1 MTGAAVKL
9 ETAAP
14 ELSVLLVEDNTA
26 DAAATEKILLAS
38 KERPAF
44 VVARAKSLAEARA
57 HLDLARPDLILL
69 DLTLPDGTGT
79 DALESLQH
87 RAPDATVVFLT
98 NLDDEPTAHS
108 ALQKGAQDYLI
119 KSTEDPRAFVRT
131 LRHAVERHRYRRMLE
146 HVTGELRE
154 TNAMLER
161 LALLD
166 PLTGLLN
173 RRGLQQVLS
182 REVHHVRRDGT
193 ELLVLLV
200 DIDDFK
206 RINDALGYAVGDV
219 VLKEIARKLQ
229 VSLRATDEV
238 ARIGGDEFMILFPQT
253 RRAEGMRVAEKVR
266 LALSG
271 SPLSLPTGPLRVT
284 ASLGLLAVSK
294 ATPSIDELL
303 SQAHVILT
311 RSKRAG
317 KNRVSYGWSATPHDE
332 DRHPMTTVLNS
343 LRAGESLRAVMHP
356 IYNLEDEREVGFE
369 FLSRLY
375 PGSFE
380 MPDDFFRLSLEA
392 NILTLVDHRCF
403 KNCVAAASMLP
414 AGIRRHVNLFPSTIL
429 DIPVQ
434 HLVEALPA
442 NGVRKDFCIEISE
455 QQIIGDPS
463 YLVGIV
469 DSFKRERVLVAIDDV
484 GYGRSCL
491 ESVVLL
497 EPDLVKIDKVCVNGI
512 GRDESRTRSL
522 KRLIKVANS
531 LGAEIVAEGI
541 ESRDDLEVLRDLGVK
556 SGQGYLWGVPA

>member
-1 MTGAAVKL
+1 MSVPAVGVR
-9 ETAAP
+9 P
-14 ELSVLLVEDNTA
+14 EIQTVGVLIIEDDPA
-26 DAAATEKILLAS
+26 DAAAAEKILAS
-38 KERPAF
+38 CKERPTF
-44 VVARAKSLAEARA
+44 TPARVTTLAEARL
-57 HLDLARPDLILL
+57 HLEQGRTDLILL
-69 DLTLPDGTGT
+69 DLTLPDGSGV
-79 DALESLQH
+79 DALESLQLL
-87 RAPDATVVFLT
+87 APDAPIVLFT
-98 NLDDEPTAHS
+98 NLDDEPTAKK

-119 KSTEDPRAFVRT
+119 KSPGDRSAFVRT
-131 LRHAVERHRYRRMLE
+131 LRHALERHRYRRMLE

-154 TNAMLER
+154 ANSMLER

-182 REVHHVRRDGT
+182 REVHQVRRDGA

-271 SPLSLPTGPLRVT
+271 SPLSLPSGPLRVT
-284 ASLGLLAVSK
+284 ASLGLLAVSN

-311 RSKRAG
+311 RSKRSG
-317 KNRVSYGWSATPHDE
+317 KNRVSYGWSATPHGE
-332 DRHPMTTVLNS
+332 DRHPLTTVLNG
-343 LRAGESLRAVMHP
+343 LRGGESLRAVMHP
-356 IYNLEDEREVGFE
+356 IFNLEDEREVGFE
-369 FLSRLY
+369 FLSRLL

-403 KNCVAAASMLP
+403 KNCVAAAAMLP
-414 AGIRRHVNLFPSTIL
+414 AGIRRHVNLFPSTII

-434 HLVEALPA
+434 HLVESLPR
-442 NGVRKDFCIEISE
+442 NGARKDFCIEISE

-469 DSFKRERVLVAIDDV
+469 DAFKREGVLVAIDDV

-512 GRDESRTRSL
+512 GRDESRARSL

-541 ESRDDLEVLRDLGVK
+541 ESRDDLDVLRDLGVK
-556 SGQGYLWGVPA
+556 SGQGFLWGVPA

>member
-1 MTGAAVKL
+1 MNVPSVGIAGTGPVL
-9 ETAAP
+9 R
-14 ELSVLLVEDNTA
+14 VLLVEDSAA
-26 DAAATEKILLAS
+26 DAASIGKILSADR
-38 KERPAF
+38 EFPRCHVTHAP
-44 VVARAKSLAEARA
+44 SLGEARA
-57 HLDLARPDLILL
+57 ELERNAADLILL
-69 DLTLPDGTGT
+69 DLSLPDGSGIE
-79 DALESLQH
+79 ALESLQE
-87 RAPDATVVFLT
+87 RAPDGAVVVLT
-98 NLDDEPTAHS
+98 NLDDQPTAVK

-119 KSTEDPRAFVRT
+119 KGPRDRAMFMRT
-131 LRHAVERHRYRRMLE
+131 LRYAVERHRYRRMLE
-146 HVTGELRE
+146 QVTGELRE
-154 TNAMLER
+154 ANSQLER

-182 REVHHVRRDGT
+182 REVSQLRRDGS

-238 ARIGGDEFMILFPQT
+238 ARIGGDEFMMLFPQT

-271 SPLSLPTGPLRVT
+271 SPLTGPSGPLRVT
-284 ASLGLLAVSK
+284 ASLGLLSVSQ

-311 RSKRAG
+311 RSKRSG
-317 KNRVSYGWSATPHDE
+317 KNRVSYGWSASQREEEH
-332 DRHPMTTVLNS
+332 HPLTTVLNG
-343 LRAGESLRAVMHP
+343 LRGGESLRAVMHP

-369 FLSRLY
+369 FLSRLT

-403 KNCVAAASMLP
+403 KNCVAAAAALP
-414 AGIRRHVNLFPSTIL
+414 PGIRRHVNLFPSTIL

-434 HLVEALPA
+434 HLVDSLPP
-442 NGVRKDFCIEISE
+442 NGSRKDYCIEISE

-463 YLVGIV
+463 YLAGTV
-469 DSFKRERVLVAIDDV
+469 DAFKREGVLVAIDDV

-541 ESRDDLEVLRDLGVK
+541 ESREDLDVLRDLGVK

>member
-1 MTGAAVKL
+1 MTVPAVKVRSARAQL
-9 ETAAP
+9 T
-14 ELSVLLVEDNTA
+14 VLIVEDDPT
-26 DAAATEKILLAS
+26 DAAAAEKILSSAKDRHAFISRRAS
-38 KERPAF
+38 T
-44 VVARAKSLAEARA
+44 LAEAREELEKA
-57 HLDLARPDLILL
+57 APDLVLL
-69 DLTLPDGTGT
+69 DLTLPDGSGVE
-79 DALESLQH
+79 ALEALQAM
-87 RAPDATVVFLT
+87 APDAPFILFT
-98 NLDDEPTAHS
+98 NLDDEPTAVK

-119 KSTEDPRAFVRT
+119 KSPSDRGAFVRT
-131 LRHAVERHRYRRMLE
+131 LLHAVERHRYRRALE
-146 HVTGELRE
+146 QVTGELRE
-154 TNAMLER
+154 TNTMLER

-166 PLTGLLN
+166 PLSGLLN

-182 REVHHVRRDGT
+182 REVRQTRRDGM

-219 VLKEIARKLQ
+219 VLKEIARKLT

-238 ARIGGDEFMILFPQT
+238 ARIGGDEFMILLPQT

-266 LALSG
+266 LALG
-271 SPLSLPTGPLRVT
+271 GTPLSLPSGPLRVT
-284 ASLGLLAVSK
+284 ASLGLLSVSN

-311 RSKRAG
+311 RSKRSG
-317 KNRVSYGWSATPHDE
+317 KNRVSYGWSATPHGE
-332 DRHPMTTVLNS
+332 DKHPLTTVLNG
-343 LRAGESLRAVMHP
+343 LRGGESLRAVMHP

-369 FLSRLY
+369 FLSRLL

-414 AGIRRHVNLFPSTIL
+414 AGIRRHVNLFPSTII

-434 HLVEALPA
+434 HLVEALPH
-442 NGVRKDFCIEISE
+442 NGARKDFCIEISE

-469 DSFKRERVLVAIDDV
+469 DAFKREGVLVAIDDV

-512 GRDESRTRSL
+512 GRDESRARSL

-541 ESRDDLEVLRDLGVK
+541 ESREDLEVLRDLGVK
-556 SGQGYLWGVPA
+556 SGQGFLWGVPA

>member
-1 MTGAAVKL
+1 M
-9 ETAAP
+9 TAASAGVQVSAP
-14 ELSVLLVEDNTA
+14 KLGVLIVEDDA
-26 DAAATEKILLAS
+26 GDAASAGKILAS
-38 KERPAF
+38 CKERPAF
-44 VVARAKSLAEARA
+44 SSTHAASLAEARL
-57 HLDLARPDLILL
+57 HLGQGHTDLILL
-69 DLTLPDGTGT
+69 DLTLPDGSGI
-79 DALESLQH
+79 DALESLQAL
-87 RAPDATVVFLT
+87 APDAPIVLFT
-98 NLDDEPTAHS
+98 NLDDEPTAVK

-119 KSTEDPRAFVRT
+119 KAPEDRAAFTRT

-154 TNAMLER
+154 ANTMLER

-182 REVHHVRRDGT
+182 REVHQIRRDGA

-238 ARIGGDEFMILFPQT
+238 ARIGGDEFMILLPQT

-271 SPLSLPTGPLRVT
+271 SPLSLPSGPLRVT
-284 ASLGLLAVSK
+284 ASLGLLAVSN

-311 RSKRAG
+311 RSKRSG
-317 KNRVSYGWSATPHDE
+317 KNRVSYGWSATPHGE
-332 DRHPMTTVLNS
+332 DRHPLTTVLNG
-343 LRAGESLRAVMHP
+343 LRGGESLRAVMHP

-369 FLSRLY
+369 FLSRLT

-403 KNCVAAASMLP
+403 KNCVAAAAMLP
-414 AGIRRHVNLFPSTIL
+414 AGIRRHVNLFPSTII

-434 HLVEALPA
+434 HLVEALPH
-442 NGVRKDFCIEISE
+442 NGARKDFCIEISE

-469 DSFKRERVLVAIDDV
+469 DAFKRERVLVAIDDV

-512 GRDESRTRSL
+512 GRDESRSRSL

-541 ESRDDLEVLRDLGVK
+541 ESREDLDVLRDLGVK
-556 SGQGYLWGVPA
+556 SGQGFLWGVPA

>member
-1 MTGAAVKL
+1 MTGSATAVKSAR
-9 ETAAP
+9 TQIG
-14 ELSVLLVEDNTA
+14 VLIIEDDPR
-26 DAAATEKILLAS
+26 DAAAAEKILAS
-38 KERPAF
+38 CKEKPGF
-44 VVARAKSLAEARA
+44 SPTRAASLAEAKR
-57 HLDLARPDLILL
+57 LLEKDRTDLILL
-69 DLTLPDGTGT
+69 DLTLPDGSGV
-79 DALESLQH
+79 DALESLQVL
-87 RAPDATVVFLT
+87 APDAPIVLFT
-98 NLDDEPTAHS
+98 NLDDEPTAVK

-119 KSTEDPRAFVRT
+119 KAPSDRAAFLRT
-131 LRHAVERHRYRRMLE
+131 LRHAVERHQYRRALE

-154 TNAMLER
+154 ANTMLER

-182 REVHHVRRDGT
+182 REVHQIRRDGA

-271 SPLSLPTGPLRVT
+271 TPLSLPSGPLRVT
-284 ASLGLLAVSK
+284 ASLGLLAVSN

-311 RSKRAG
+311 RSKRSG
-317 KNRVSYGWSATPHDE
+317 KNRVSYGWSATPHGE
-332 DRHPMTTVLNS
+332 DRHPLTTVLNG
-343 LRAGESLRAVMHP
+343 LRGGESLRAVMHP

-369 FLSRLY
+369 FLSRLL

-414 AGIRRHVNLFPSTIL
+414 AGIRRHVNLFPSTII

-434 HLVEALPA
+434 HLVEALPR
-442 NGVRKDFCIEISE
+442 NGARKDFCIEISE

-469 DSFKRERVLVAIDDV
+469 DAFKREGVLVAIDDV

-512 GRDESRTRSL
+512 GRDESRARSL

-541 ESRDDLEVLRDLGVK
+541 ESRDDLDVLRDLGVK
-556 SGQGYLWGVPA
+556 SGQGFLWGVPA